1 MTEIDAN
8 DERDVRER
16 FAAAEVASL
25 ATVSPRGQPHLV
37 PVVFALGN
45 HGNDVVYTAVDT
57 KRKTTH
63 RLRRLINIEQNP
75 HVSLLVHH
83 YDHDWDQLWW
93 VRADGIAAIHEH
105 GEQMATGYDLLR
117 RKYPQY
123 QRISLTGPVVA
134 IAVSR
139 WSSWQA

>member
-1 MTEIDAN
+1 MAEFDN
-8 DERDVRER
+8 GDERDVRER
-16 FAAAEVASL
+16 FAAAEVACL

-37 PVVFALGN
+37 PVVFALGD
-45 HGNDVVYTAVDT
+45 HGKDVVYTAVDT

-75 HVSLLVHH
+75 QVSLLVDH
-83 YDHDWDQLWW
+83 YESNWDQLWW

-134 IAVSR
+134 IAVRR

>member
-1 MTEIDAN
+1 MADF
-8 DERDVRER
+8 DVRER
-16 FAAAEVASL
+16 FAAAQVASL
-25 ATVSPRGQPHLV
+25 ATVSPGDAPHLV
-37 PVVFALGN
+37 PVVFALA
-45 HGNDVVYTAVDT
+45 HDTVYTAVDT

-63 RLRRLINIEQNP
+63 RLRRLRNIEENP
-75 HVSLLVHH
+75 NVCLLTN
-83 YDHDWDQLWW
+83 YYADDWDQLWW
-93 VRADGIAAIHEH
+93 VRADGLAEIHDR

-123 QRISLTGPVVA
+123 QRISLTGPVIS